1 MLAVTIVHPPF
12 LKKGDTIIAIAP
24 SGAVKEFSF
33 LEKAREIVR
42 SQGYNLVL
50 SNHWNAHYG
59 YLAGTDQ
66 QRREALREAL
76 INPEYKA
83 IIAVRGGYGAARLLE
98 EEDWDPLLKKHPKW
112 LIGFSDITALL
123 WKLARLGTPS
133 IHGPVLTTLVNEP
146 EWSIKRLFNSLEG
159 HPLPMLQGK
168 GWGNGRVK
176 GTLLAANLTVG
187 TNLLGTPLQPSLNGV
202 ILALEDTGEV
212 PYKVDRM
219 LTQWRLMGA
228 FSGVKGLVLGRFS
241 RCDRPS
247 ESSRWTTE
255 EVLGD
260 RLGGLGIPIVS
271 DLPFGHDGV
280 NAMLPV
286 GGEVILDG
294 DRGTLEF
301 DTIL

>member
-1 MLAVTIVHPPF
+1 M
-12 LKKGDTIIAIAP
+12 IAIAP

-33 LEKAREIVR
+33 LEKAKEIVR
-42 SQGYNLVL
+42 SQGYNLAL
-50 SNHWNAHYG
+50 GKHWNAHYG

-98 EEDWDPLLKKHPKW
+98 AEDWDTFLRKHPKW
-112 LIGFSDITALL
+112 LIGFSDVTALL
-123 WKLARLGTPS
+123 WKLATLGIPS
-133 IHGPVLTTLVNEP
+133 IHGPVFTTLANEP
-146 EWSIKRLFNSLEG
+146 EWSIKRLFNYLEG
-159 HPLPMLQGK
+159 YPLPTLQGQ
-168 GWGNGRVK
+168 GWGKGKAK
-176 GTLLAANLTVG
+176 GTLLPANLTVG

-202 ILALEDTGEV
+202 ILALEDVAEV
-212 PYKVDRM
+212 PYCIDRM

-228 FSGVKGLVLGRFS
+228 LRGVKGIALGRFS

-255 EVLGD
+255 EVLRD
-260 RLGGLGIPIVS
+260 RLGYLNIPIVS

-286 GGEVILDG
+286 GREVMLDG
-294 DRGTLEF
+294 DQGTLEF
-301 DTIL
+301 DSIL